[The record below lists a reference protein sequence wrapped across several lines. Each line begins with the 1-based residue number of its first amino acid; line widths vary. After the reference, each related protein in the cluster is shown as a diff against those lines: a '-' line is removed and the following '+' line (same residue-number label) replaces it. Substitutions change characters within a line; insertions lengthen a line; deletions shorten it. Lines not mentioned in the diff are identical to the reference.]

1 MQTNKKNTF
10 EKSIIYLQY
19 NYLLSVHVFVH
30 EAIHHTEHNIYFN
43 NQHVCY

>member
-1 MQTNKKNTF
+1 M
-10 EKSIIYLQY
+10 IYLQY
-19 NYLLSVHVFVH
+19 DCLLSVHVFVR